1 MAYHTNGILGPIT
14 GKVGPVVGLQ
24 WRGKSIL
31 RAAPQKNNKKA
42 SEKQLAQRA
51 KMTLASQF
59 IAPCKALISQLC
71 TVKVGGKTAVEAA
84 LSNLLKK
91 ALYSEGDQVYI
102 RYNKVI
108 FTFGYLPGVH
118 HTKLFL
124 NDKQE
129 VELQWMD
136 NSNNGLTEEEDRLT
150 VLLYHQES
158 GVYYHYPRCAMR
170 KAKHVKLELP
180 LDVKPGTM
188 QAWTVWTDETNT
200 SNSTSSYV
208 GMMAV

>member
-1 MAYHTNGILGPIT
+1 MAHNTNGILGPIT

-24 WRGKSIL
+24 WRGKNIL
-31 RAAPQKNNKKA
+31 RAAPQKNSKKA
-42 SEKQLAQRA
+42 SEKQLTQRA

-59 IAPCKALISQLC
+59 IAPCKALIGQLC

-91 ALYSEGDQVYI
+91 ALYQEGDQVCI
-102 RYNKVI
+102 WYNKVI
-108 FTFGYLPGVH
+108 FTFGYLPTTQ

-124 NDKQE
+124 NDKKE
-129 VELQWMD
+129 VELQWID

-158 GVYYHYPRCAMR
+158 SVYYHYQWCAR
-170 KAKHVKLELP
+170 RQDKHVKLELP
-180 LDVKPGTM
+180 LDVKPGDIH
-188 QAWTVWTDETNT
+188 AWTVWTDEANTN
-200 SNSTSSYV
+200 NSTSSYV
-208 GMMAV
+208 GMIVI